1 MIARK
6 STDQLSNLETDDL
19 KKEYERIVGVY
30 SNMVGDLIPEIEK
43 LGDNSLYL
51 YDLTKEL
58 FKRGLVT
65 KEDKDKLDK
74 GLDDLKK

>member
-43 LGDNSLYL
+43 LGDNRLYL